1 MKNYPFAAFSGY
13 GIEIEYMIVDRDT
26 LNVAPVA
33 DKLLAQV
40 GVAEDM
46 DIVRGNMAWS
56 NELALHVIEVKT
68 NGPTSQLKEAAQLFR
83 GEVTELN
90 RLLAPMNACLLPGG
104 MHSSMDPMTETRLW
118 PHQNDEIYQAF
129 DRIFNCRGHGWSN
142 LQSTHINFPFQTE
155 EEFAAL
161 HAACRFVLPLLPAFA
176 ASSPFREGFVAENK
190 DQRLFEY
197 QKNCARVPAITGLV
211 VPEAVYTEADYQTM
225 LAGIYSDMAHLDP
238 EGILADEW
246 VNARG
251 CIARFDR
258 GAIEIRVLDNQEC
271 PEQDL
276 AIVSAVTSIVRA
288 LAQGEFSP
296 LSALKS
302 WSPETLRKILDR
314 SIQSAE
320 EALVGDEAYVRA
332 WGAEP
337 EQVKTMGQLWRHI
350 LARVGGS
357 SNPFADQ
364 QQIILEHGTLA
375 SRLVKSLK
383 GREANAELLHNLNRQ
398 LTVCLAEGKPF
409 LP

>member
-1 MKNYPFAAFSGY
+1 MNNYPFPAYSGY

-26 LNVAPVA
+26 LQVAPVA

-46 DIVRGNMAWS
+46 DIIRDKMAWS
-56 NELALHVIEVKT
+56 NELALHVVEVKT
-68 NGPTSQLKEAAQLFR
+68 NGPTSHLEEAAQLFR
-83 GEVTELN
+83 AEVLELN

-104 MHSSMDPMTETRLW
+104 MHGGMDPMTETRLW

-161 HAACRFVLPLLPAFA
+161 HAACRFVLPLLPALA
-176 ASSPFREGFVAENK
+176 ASSPFREGIIAENR

-197 QKNCARVPAITGLV
+197 QQNCARVPSVSGLV
-211 VPEAVYTEADYQTM
+211 IPEAVFTEADYQDM
-225 LAGIYSDMAHLDP
+225 LSSIYRDLAPHDP
-238 EGILADEW
+238 EGILAEEW

-258 GAIEIRVLDNQEC
+258 GAIEIRLLDNQEC

-276 AIVSAVTSIVRA
+276 AIVSAVTTVVRA
-288 LAQGEFSP
+288 LAEGEFSP
-296 LSALKS
+296 LIALKS

-314 SIQSAE
+314 AIQSAE
-320 EALVGDEAYVRA
+320 EGLIGDDGYVQA
-332 WGAEP
+332 WGADP
-337 EQVKTMGQLWRHI
+337 AVIKTMGELWRHI
-350 LARVGGS
+350 LGRVGGT
-357 SNPFADQ
+357 SNPFAAGQ
-364 QQIILEHGTLA
+364 AVILDHGTLA
-375 SRLVKSLK
+375 SRLIKSLNSQTPDP
-383 GREANAELLHNLNRQ
+383 ESLNALNRR
-398 LTVCLAEGKPF
+398 LTECLAEGKPF